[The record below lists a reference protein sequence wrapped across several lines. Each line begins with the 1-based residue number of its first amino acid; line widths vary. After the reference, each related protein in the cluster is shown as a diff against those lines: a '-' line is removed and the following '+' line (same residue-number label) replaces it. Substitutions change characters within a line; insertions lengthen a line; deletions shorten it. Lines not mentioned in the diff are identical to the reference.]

1 MKSLTFDAIQAEA
14 TEWWAGFAAAM
25 EGKQCPYDAHES
37 FENGYYSYTQ
47 GRT

>member
-1 MKSLTFDAIQAEA
+1 MNEAAIRKEE
-14 TEWWAGFAAAM
+14 EWWYAGHEAAQK
-25 EGKQCPYDAHES
+25 GKQCPYDAHES